1 MPLPIKV
8 AFEGVATRGPSA
20 IADRFPRIRFIADAG
35 EVDVVHQLGVGG
47 GIAVRIAVHVVNDVA
62 EAFQLVGGAD
72 PVWGRFGAESWWQAI
87 LGIFLQHWAVQRL
100 ADAPDVGEIPAL
112 EFFRIGE
119 IADGGC
125 ACVRVIITDA
135 RLSGV
140 HRLCLQKIALV
151 DGGAVI
157 PYNAADGAIN
167 KTAEIT
173 GVVAICDA
181 AVARIAPNDA
191 AKGARSG
198 GIITSDVAGA
208 VGVCD
213 AAVARVA
220 PNDAA
225 EIAANKR
232 TSRKG
237 IRVIEEIAGVVAAGN
252 SSVGAA
258 VLSHNAAKIAAAGVR
273 ASARSRNT
281 EAAAVAAVFNSAA
294 VIPHDAAEVV
304 VAAADDE
311 TAGVGAVCDAAVVL
325 PHDAADVAT
334 AAEAARG
341 EGAVC
346 DAATVLPHNAADIDG
361 TPAVDAAGEG
371 AVCDDAAIV
380 RAHDAADID
389 AHLAAADAA
398 GNFEIFHGA
407 ATIETSKKADISRR
421 SVVTSRSGIVGP
433 VDDMDVLDGVAVAVK
448 GASEGYRIHSGGFVG
463 PDWYP

>member
-181 AVARIAPNDA
+181 AVARVAPNDA
-191 AKGARSG
+191 AKDALNGKRFIVA
-198 GIITSDVAGA
+198 SDVTGA
-208 VGVCD
+208 VAVCD
-213 AAVARVA
+213 AAVVSVV
-220 PNDAA
+220 PNNTA
-225 EIAANKR
+225 EIAAKR
-232 TSRKG
+232 TSRKE
-237 IRVIEEIAGVVAAGN
+237 IRVIEEIAGVVATGN
-252 SSVGAA
+252 SGASAA
-258 VLSHNAAKIAAAGVR
+258 VLPHNAAKIAAAGVR
-273 ASARSRNT
+273 ASTRSRNT
-281 EAAAVAAVFNSAA
+281 EAAAVVA
-294 VIPHDAAEVV
+294 HDAAK
-304 VAAADDE
+304 VAAPIDTEA
-311 TAGVGAVCDAAVVL
+311 AGVAAICDASAVISHNAADIAL
-325 PHDAADVAT
+325 AADAAKK
-334 AAEAARG
+334 
-341 EGAVC
+341 GAVC
-346 DAATVLPHNAADIDG
+346 DAATVHPHNAAHVVG
-361 TPAVDAAGEG
+361 LP
-371 AVCDDAAIV
+371 
-380 RAHDAADID
+380 
-389 AHLAAADAA
+389 AAADAA

>member
-237 IRVIEEIAGVVAAGN
+237 IRVIEEIAGVVATGN
-252 SSVGAA
+252 SGVGTA
-258 VLSHNAAKIAAAGVR
+258 VLPHNTAKIAAGGVR
-273 ASARSRNT
+273 RGRNT
-281 EAAAVAAVFNSAA
+281 EAAAVGAVFNSAA
-294 VIPHDAAEVV
+294 VVAHDAAEI
-304 VAAADDE
+304 VAAPAE
-311 TAGVGAVCDAAVVL
+311 TEAAGVGAVCNAAVVIS
-325 PHDAADVAT
+325 HNAADVAF
-334 AAEAARG
+334 AADAAAV
-341 EGAVC
+341 GAVC
-346 DAATVLPHNAADIDG
+346 NAATVQSHN
-361 TPAVDAAGEG
+361 
-371 AVCDDAAIV
+371 
-380 RAHDAADID
+380 
-389 AHLAAADAA
+389 AAADAA

-407 ATIETSKKADISRR
+407 STTKTSKKTNIRR
-421 SVVTSRSGIVGP
+421 RLVVTVAGMGGFVF
-433 VDDMDVLDGVAVAVK
+433 VDDIDVIDGVAVAVK
-448 GASEGYRIHSGGFVG
+448 GAGEVYSWHSGANVG